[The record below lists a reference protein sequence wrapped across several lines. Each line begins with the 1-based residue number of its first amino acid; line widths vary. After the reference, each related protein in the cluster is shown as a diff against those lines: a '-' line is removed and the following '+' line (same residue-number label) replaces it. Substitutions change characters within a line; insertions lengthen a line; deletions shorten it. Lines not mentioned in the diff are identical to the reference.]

1 MTQSSALVALRYR
14 DFRLLWAG
22 QAISSLGTQIQT
34 VALAWLVYDLTG
46 SAAQLGAVGLA
57 RAIPTMALSL
67 FGGTLADRRD
77 RRRLLIISET
87 ILAVLSALLAIAVS
101 A

>member
-46 SAAQLGAVGLA
+46 SAAQLGAVGVA
-57 RAIPTMALSL
+57 RAIPPRALSRI
-67 FGGTLADRRD
+67 GGTRAGRGARG
-77 RRRLLIISET
+77 RGRKH
-87 ILAVLSALLAIAVS
+87 
-101 A
+101 